1 MRQLVTTAILM
12 NCAATLAIACGGT
25 DSNTSTQSGNTGGDV
40 SGTTGV
46 GGNAQ
51 PNGGNSSP
59 TGGAANA
66 GGSQN
71 LGGAS
76 SGGTRSVGGGG
87 NTGTP
92 ITGGAPSGGAPASG
106 GVSSMIGG
114 AASTGGSAATGGS
127 RATGGTNASTSS
139 SVGGTKATGGASAST
154 GGTKATGGASAGT
167 GGTKATGGAS
177 ATGGAG
183 AGGSSGTCGTLNPNP
198 FGCKFAWG
206 LSDYGGSLAGYS
218 YLQFMT
224 TWIETAMN
232 ADGTFNSCGGCNW
245 IKNSIAPTNLIPVYY
260 AYIIGFLGHANG
272 YVDGNQC
279 PASNPNCPNL
289 TNNGADLIR
298 SKRSQIVSAYANYAK
313 QSYAV
318 WPTKP
323 LVWLLEGDFVQYAGS
338 SQSNPL
344 TMTEL
349 GQLAADITCAIKG
362 NMPNAVVAIDH
373 STWNPDQT
381 TKDFFNAMKTVNYDM
396 VWTTGVA
403 NNNGYI
409 YSGANASSYNS
420 ATAKYSVLR
429 QLTGKTM
436 LVDDGCGAE
445 LNEDWKTATPS
456 LLNGLIA
463 NGVIAF
469 THCGHLESTYQSSIT
484 ALEPQLNSTCL

>member
-1 MRQLVTTAILM
+1 MRKLVTTAILM
-12 NCAATLAIACGGT
+12 NCAAALATACGGS
-25 DSNTSTQSGNTGGDV
+25 DNSLSVPSV
-40 SGTTGV
+40 GT
-46 GGNAQ
+46 
-51 PNGGNSSP
+51 GGNSPVTTGAGGNGQPGGRSSSQ
-59 TGGAANA
+59 TGGVINE

-76 SGGTRSVGGGG
+76 SGGIQADTGGKSAGASSS
-87 NTGTP
+87 TGTQ
-92 ITGGAPSGGAPASG
+92 T
-106 GVSSMIGG
+106 IGG
-114 AASTGGSAATGGS
+114 TSAATGG
-127 RATGGTNASTSS
+127 TP
-139 SVGGTKATGGASAST
+139 ATGGAAPST
-154 GGTKATGGASAGT
+154 GGTKATGGASAAT
-167 GGTKATGGAS
+167 GGIKATGGVP
-177 ATGGAG
+177 ATGGTA
-183 AGGSSGTCGTLNPNP
+183 AGGSSGTCDTLNPNP

-206 LSDYGGSLAGYS
+206 LSDFGGSLTGYS

-224 TWIETAMN
+224 TWIETGMN

-245 IKNSIAPTNLIPVYY
+245 IKSSIAPTNLIPVYY

-279 PASNPNCPNL
+279 PADNPNCPNL
-289 TNNGADLIR
+289 TNNGADLVR
-298 SKRSQIVSAYANYAK
+298 SKRSQVVSAYANYAK

-323 LVWLLEGDFVQYAGS
+323 LVWLLEGDFVQYSGS
-338 SQSNPL
+338 SQKNPL

-373 STWNPDQT
+373 SLWNPDQVT
-381 TKDFFNAMKTVNYDM
+381 RDFWNAMKMANYDM

-409 YSGANASSYNS
+409 YSGANSSSYNA
-420 ATAKYSVLR
+420 ATAKYSALR

-445 LNEDWKTATPS
+445 LDEDWKKASPS

-463 NGVIAF
+463 TGVIAF
-469 THCGHLESTYQSSIT
+469 THCGRLESTYQSSIT
-484 ALEPQLNSTCL
+484 ALAPQLNSTCL